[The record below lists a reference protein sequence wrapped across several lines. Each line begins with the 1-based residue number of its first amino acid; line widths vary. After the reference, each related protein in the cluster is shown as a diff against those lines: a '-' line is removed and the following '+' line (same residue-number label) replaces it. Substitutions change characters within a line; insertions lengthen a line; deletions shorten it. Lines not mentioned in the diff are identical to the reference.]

1 MPVVVGHK
9 HIQTLAAW
17 VTAVVVTGV
26 CRRAWAGEPASETDG
41 IELVAIPTLD
51 AGWTDSIRDFVVDT
65 APWLVDTRLFGRES
79 WTFVAAALTVL
90 LFFGLRKVVMGIVMR
105 MLRKLSKRTETR
117 FDDELV
123 EALDPPVGWFVGAF
137 GLYLGSLWL
146 QLPAGVQDV
155 VITIYR
161 MAIIVI
167 LGWALIR
174 SAAILTGVL
183 ANVAERT
190 KSDLDNHLVPLI
202 GRIIRV
208 LLVILIAVFL
218 AQELGFNV
226 GGLLAGLGV
235 AGMAFALA
243 AKDTLANWFGALM
256 IYTDRPFDVGDWVKT
271 RELEG
276 VVEEI
281 GLRSTKVRTFS
292 KTVVSI
298 PNSQLAGDVIENFSR
313 MPKRRIYFNFGVTY
327 GTTPAMMRETLER
340 IKDILRSHPDV
351 DQSFWLVK
359 FNDFSDSALGILIY
373 FFTETT
379 NWERY
384 LAIRE
389 DINLKILETIAE
401 IGVSAA
407 FPSHSVYMEEQNP
420 ELRNQLD
427 AQARSLLAKRPQV
440 VDQRQQE
447 TAPLSEDLD
456 G

>member
-1 MPVVVGHK
+1 MPNPARR
-9 HIQTLAAW
+9 IYLAL
-17 VTAVVVTGV
+17 TASL
-26 CRRAWAGEPASETDG
+26 ALIAGLWGSKFARASEPPEDTG
-41 IELVAIPTLD
+41 GVELVALPSID
-51 AGWTDSIRDFVVDT
+51 ENWSDSIRDFVADT
-65 APWLVDTRLFGRES
+65 TPWLVTNKLFGREA
-79 WTFVAAALTVL
+79 WCYVAALLTFAL
-90 LFFGLRKVVMGIVMR
+90 FYGLRKMLMGIFMR
-105 MLRKLSKRTETR
+105 ALRKLSSRTKTR

-123 EALDPPVGWFVGAF
+123 EALDPPVGWFVAAF
-137 GLYLGSLWL
+137 GFYLGTLWL
-146 QLPAGVQDV
+146 QLPFGVQG
-155 VITIYR
+155 VIITLYR
-161 MAIIVI
+161 MAVIVI
-167 LGWALIR
+167 IGWALMR
-174 SAAILTGVL
+174 SASILTSVL

-208 LLVILIAVFL
+208 LLVILVAVFL

-256 IYTDRPFDVGDWVKT
+256 IYTDRPFDVGDWIKT

-327 GTTPAMMRETLER
+327 STTPSMMRETLER
-340 IKDILRSHPDV
+340 IKDILRGHPDV

-359 FNDFSDSALGILIY
+359 FNDFGDSALGILIY

-389 DINLKILETIAE
+389 EINLKILERIEE

-407 FPSHSVYMEEQNP
+407 FPSQSIYLEKP
-420 ELRNQLD
+420 DAELRNRLD
-427 AQARSLLAKRPQV
+427 AQARSLLAKRPQI
-440 VDQRQQE
+440 VDQREQA
-447 TAPLSEDLD
+447 TAPISEDLD

>member
-1 MPVVVGHK
+1 MTDLVASSLTG
-9 HIQTLAAW
+9 ILGLAHAH
-17 VTAVVVTGV
+17 
-26 CRRAWAGEPASETDG
+26 EPATAETGG
-41 IELVAIPTLD
+41 IELVTVPTID
-51 AGWTDSIRDFVVDT
+51 AGWTESIRSIVAEV
-65 APWLVDTRLFGRES
+65 APWLVDFHLFGRES
-79 WTFVAAALTVL
+79 WCFIAALVTVL
-90 LFFGLRKVVMGIVMR
+90 FFYGLRRVFMGLIMR
-105 MLRKLSKRTETR
+105 TLRKLSRKTKTR
-117 FDDELV
+117 FDDELL
-123 EALDPPVGWFVGAF
+123 EALDPPVAWFVTAV
-137 GLYLGSLWL
+137 GLYLGTLWL
-146 QLPAGVQDV
+146 QLPDGIQDFI
-155 VITIYR
+155 ITIYR
-161 MAIIVI
+161 MGVIVI
-167 LGWALIR
+167 LGWALMR
-174 SAAILTGVL
+174 STAILTGLL

-281 GLRSTKVRTFS
+281 GLRSTKIRTFS

-298 PNSQLAGDVIENFSR
+298 PNSHLATDVIENFSR

-340 IKDILRSHPDV
+340 IKDILRGHPDV

-359 FNDFSDSALGILIY
+359 FNDFGDSSLGILIY

-379 NWERY
+379 NWEHY

-389 DINLKILETIAE
+389 QINLQILEKIDE

-407 FPSHSVYMEEQNP
+407 FPSHSVYMEETDP
-420 ELRNQLD
+420 SLRQKLD
-427 AQARSLLAKRPQV
+427 TQARSLLAKRPQV
-440 VDQRQQE
+440 LDQREQA
-447 TAPLSEDLD
+447 TAPLSESLD